1 LIDFWELAV
10 DAQRRQVEEEMLFMI
25 SGILVINRKAL
36 VMNSEVLVMNSEV
49 LVMNSE
55 VLALNSELLVIVS
68 Y

>member
-1 LIDFWELAV
+1 M

-49 LVMNSE
+49 L
-55 VLALNSELLVIVS
+55 ALNSELLVIVS